1 MDRVELDTCVRVRFC
16 DEDGDGA
23 GAGGL
28 RIADWALTN

>member
-1 MDRVELDTCVRVRFC
+1 MDRVELDTRVRASFG
-16 DEDGDGA
+16 DEDGD

>member
-1 MDRVELDTCVRVRFC
+1 MDRVELDTRVRVRFG